1 MTFVKIG
8 DYRELNMME
17 TETTVTTRVFRPFK
31 VTALV
36 LCILAAIGS
45 VASIV
50 NNAWVRSVTFKQGL
64 WQECYNGTRVLDGNP
79 TTVNAPLECYPAES
93 SQWLDAARAFALIS
107 LVILIVAIIVAVVSF
122 VMGQRHSRLFIVAGV
137 LILVAA
143 MCQLLPL
150 IIFPTK
156 FLSEPVVFGRTG
168 FELHWGWGLALG
180 VFFMDVAAGI
190 VFIVAPDTQEIHYSE
205 KTVYTN
211 GGTME

>member
-1 MTFVKIG
+1 
-8 DYRELNMME
+8 ME

-31 VTALV
+31 ITALV

-50 NNAWVRSVTFKQGL
+50 NNAWVVSASFKQGL
-64 WQECYNGTRVLDGNP
+64 WQECYNGTRVIVPGQP
-79 TTVNAPLECYPAES
+79 TTGTEPMQCYSAEPS
-93 SQWLDAARAFALIS
+93 AWLTAARAFALVS
-107 LVILIVAIIVAVVSF
+107 LVILIIAIFAAIISF
-122 VMGQRHSRLFIVAGV
+122 VKGQQFSRIFIVAGV
-137 LILVAA
+137 LALLAA

-156 FLSEPVVFGRTG
+156 FLAGDVVLGRTN
-168 FELHWGWGLALG
+168 FDLHWGWGLALG
-180 VFFMDVAAGI
+180 VFFMEVAAGI